1 MTKPNAH
8 APAPTASGTRP
19 RAANGQQPLSLGLLA
34 GTFRSLAATYGS
46 SPLRRPASVGYR
58 RGRSS
63 RSGAKM
69 QMQPACRSTSS
80 TPRSQYLATRLR
92 RQLLGV
98 PRQLVQHGQQIP
110 YGYRFSVRS
119 GIAGGR
125 VRGLDG
131 QQRSLPPNV
140 LNGAAGRGD
149 TWGGLVSSPSRGGGH
164 GRGWRPGSGGVGE
177 GRQRH
182 S

>member
-1 MTKPNAH
+1 MTRPNAH

-69 QMQPACRSTSS
+69 QMQPATL
-80 TPRSQYLATRLR
+80 PLDLVDPALA
-92 RQLLGV
+92 V
-98 PRQLVQHGQQIP
+98 PRNQAP
-110 YGYRFSVRS
+110 S
-119 GIAGGR
+119 
-125 VRGLDG
+125 
-131 QQRSLPPNV
+131 P
-140 LNGAAGRGD
+140 AAR
-149 TWGGLVSSPSRGGGH
+149 
-164 GRGWRPGSGGVGE
+164 RPE
-177 GRQRH
+177 AAAAA
-182 S
+182 